1 MNKNTMITFQILLLL
16 LTVIAPLV
24 AAQDPETPYP
34 MDEYPMVLIGTV
46 TNNDADAGIPED
58 TILIA
63 RDSETGIEMGST
75 PVNPDN
81 GDFGDHIKN
90 KLLVN
95 KCNSFDLYIVI
106 GQTENKVDT
115 YESYTWDNT
124 ATSSIDISFSK
135 VTGDTKSGSSGGSSG
150 GSSNYVASSSIGSA
164 ESTSTAVAGGAG
176 SELSPDPTLTGT
188 PTLEAEEKKSSLP
201 LAIALLVIILII
213 AYFGYKKFQ

>member
-1 MNKNTMITFQILLLL
+1 MQMNKNTMITFQILLLL

-24 AAQDPETPYP
+24 AAQEPEYP

-46 TNNDADAGIPED
+46 TNNDADAGIAED
-58 TILIA
+58 TIIIA
-63 RDSETGIEMGST
+63 RDSETGKDVGST
-75 PVNPDN
+75 KVNDN
-81 GDFGDHIKN
+81 GDFGDQINN

-95 KCNSFDLYIVI
+95 ECNSFDLYIVFGDSKI
-106 GQTENKVDT
+106 NVGT
-115 YESYTWDNT
+115 YTWDNK
-124 ATSSIDISFSK
+124 ATSPINIWFSK

-213 AYFGYKKFQ
+213 VYFGYKKFQ

>member
-24 AAQDPETPYP
+24 AAQEPEYP
-34 MDEYPMVLIGTV
+34 MAEYPMVLIGTV
-46 TNNDADAGIPED
+46 TNNDADAGIAKD
-58 TILIA
+58 TIIIA
-63 RDSETGIEMGST
+63 RDSKTGIDVGST
-75 PVNPDN
+75 TVNDN
-81 GDFGDHIKN
+81 GDFGDQINN

-95 KCNSFDLYIVI
+95 ECNSFDLYIVFGDSKI
-106 GQTENKVDT
+106 NVGT
-115 YESYTWDNT
+115 YTWDNT
-124 ATSSIDISFSK
+124 ATSPINIWFSK
-135 VTGDTKSGSSGGSSG
+135 VTGDTKSGSSG

-164 ESTSTAVAGGAG
+164 EGTSTAVAGGAG

-188 PTLEAEEKKSSLP
+188 PTLETESTSLADEEKKSSLP